1 MANDH
6 AASIQGVALRVC
18 QLNLDGTPMVGTT
31 TAWHTNAFM
40 KFGFTP
46 QYTSGTE
53 VEEKGADGNV
63 CVYYRAADVL
73 KAINFTLGICA
84 PDPELY
90 QMLTGGTILTAPG
103 NPTEAM
109 GYASA
114 DIGVDGTPNGVA
126 MEVFSKA
133 IVAGRPAVVNPYWRW
148 IFPFAKMKFSGDR
161 TMENGS
167 MASNFEGWGYGNA
180 EYGAGA
186 AGDWEYTTA
195 APFQYA
201 RAASAPLGVNGY
213 LAVTAVGHA
222 NAVQTLTITGTPAGG
237 TFTVSKDGQTTA
249 PVAYNASAAT
259 LQTALEL
266 LSTIGSGNVLVTGSA
281 GGPYTITF
289 QGSLANT
296 TIAAMTA
303 SGTGLTGGA
312 SPNVV
317 VAVVNAGS

>member
-1 MANDH
+1 MATDH
-6 AASIQGVALRVC
+6 AASVQGVALTVC

-31 TAWHTNAFM
+31 TAWQTNAFM

-73 KAINFTLGICA
+73 KAINFTLAICA

-90 QMLTGGTILTAPG
+90 QMLTGGTILTAAG
-103 NPTEAM
+103 DPTTAL

-126 MEVFSKA
+126 LEVYSKA
-133 IVAGRPAVVNPYWRW
+133 IVAGRPAVINPYWRW

-186 AGDWEYTTA
+186 NGDWEYTTA

-201 RAASAPLGVNGY
+201 RVASAPLGVNGY
-213 LAVTAVGHA
+213 LPVTATTHA
-222 NAVQTLTITGTPAGG
+222 NAVQTVTITGTPSGG
-237 TFTVSKDGQTTA
+237 TFTLTMGGQTTTA
-249 PVAYNASAAT
+249 IAYNAAPAAV
-259 LQTALEL
+259 QAALVA
-266 LSTIGSGNVLVTGSA
+266 LSTIGAGNALVTGNT
-281 GGPYTITF
+281 GGPYTVTF
-289 QGSLANT
+289 QGALANT

-303 SGTGLTGGA
+303 SGASLTGGA